1 MISSSS
7 SSVTVNLT
15 TSNNSTLS
23 GLKLTFQGKL
33 NLKLGEIVNWN
44 LQAIN
49 NSPNKLNLSLVVQ
62 NPINLNYGQKN
73 ANTSNNTSSSNL
85 LNSTSDNKEILVYN
99 KVQLFSLYH
108 SLKLNTSGIIILNND
123 IRIGPLEPNSVFET
137 SLNLIGISQG
147 IFNLDG
153 IKIFDTSSGD
163 GLDFGKLVEVFVV

>member
-1 MISSSS
+1 M
-7 SSVTVNLT
+7 
-15 TSNNSTLS
+15 
-23 GLKLTFQGKL
+23 
-33 NLKLGEIVNWN
+33 
-44 LQAIN
+44 
-49 NSPNKLNLSLVVQ
+49 
-62 NPINLNYGQKN
+62 
-73 ANTSNNTSSSNL
+73 